1 MGEEE
6 EEERGGGMRDRAL
19 DRFDAVCVGC
29 HVLSLC
35 LCWSHDEHSLY
46 ATLLMIV
53 LFIVLFQKQTTCTFG
68 EPEGTYSITSA
79 RWSDSSTQ
87 AAYSI

>member
-1 MGEEE
+1 M
-6 EEERGGGMRDRAL
+6 
-19 DRFDAVCVGC
+19 
-29 HVLSLC
+29 
-35 LCWSHDEHSLY
+35 Y